1 MAAPIT
7 EERRN
12 QLAQI
17 LMWEGS
23 LRVNEMANKFSVS
36 TETIRKDISY
46 LEEIGIAKK
55 SHGGALIIN
64 DGIFSHFSTR
74 SVRNVDA
81 KNRIAAK
88 ALEYIPENGVIFI
101 DIGSTAMTI
110 AKQLI
115 SHSNLS
121 IITNSL
127 VVANILSN
135 SSNPVYVLG
144 GRLNGANMSLLGLWA
159 IDALNSINPDVAF
172 LGTSGFQD
180 FSGPTTGS
188 FDESEARKKVV
199 QISKKSIVIADSSKF
214 HEKTGLVSY
223 SSWDDIDMLITDN
236 GAPKESL
243 ESLKENLQI
252 VAVDL

>member
-23 LRVNEMANKFSVS
+23 LRVNDMAKKFSVS
-36 TETIRKDISY
+36 TETIRKDIAY

-55 SHGGALIIN
+55 SHGGALVVN
-64 DGIFSHFSTR
+64 DSIFSHFDTR
-74 SVRNVDA
+74 SVQNVEA

-88 ALEYIPENGVIFI
+88 ALEYVPQNGVVFI

-115 SHSNLS
+115 SHTNLT

-135 SSNPVYVLG
+135 SSNHVYVLG
-144 GRLNGANMSLLGLWA
+144 GRLNGANMSLLGLWTM
-159 IDALNSINPDVAF
+159 DALGSINPNVAF
-172 LGTSGFQD
+172 LGSSGFWD
-180 FSGPTTGS
+180 FAGPTTGS
-188 FDESEARKKVV
+188 FDESEARKRVV
-199 QISKKSIVIADSSKF
+199 QISGKSIVVADSSKF

-223 SSWDDIDMLITDN
+223 ASWDEVDLFITDDQ
-236 GAPKESL
+236 APKDKLGLLRE
-243 ESLKENLQI
+243 EVEVI
-252 VAVDL
+252 AVEL